1 MQRETPERGILLTIW
16 LFMIIVL
23 NAISGLLSFLAI
35 LFPLERTTGWMSYA
49 VSMTLVGL
57 LSVIGA
63 WLILRWKRSGLW
75 LFILATLVGLVV
87 MVWRTAMHLL
97 SGVPWLSLAI
107 GVVSLLV
114 LLILLRPR
122 LADLK

>member
-49 VSMTLVGL
+49 VAMTLVGL
-57 LSVIGA
+57 VSVIGA

-75 LFILATLVGLVV
+75 LFIFATLVGLGV
-87 MVWRTAMHLL
+87 MLWRTYAHLL
-97 SGVPWLSLAI
+97 SGVPWLSLGI

-122 LADLK
+122 LDDLK

>member
-49 VSMTLVGL
+49 VAMTLVGL
-57 LSVIGA
+57 VSVIGA

-75 LFILATLVGLVV
+75 LFIFATLVGLGV
-87 MVWRTAMHLL
+87 MLWRTYAHLL
-97 SGVPWLSLAI
+97 SGIPWLSLGI

-122 LADLK
+122 LDDLK

>member
-1 MQRETPERGILLTIW
+1 MQRQAPERGILLTIW

>member
-1 MQRETPERGILLTIW
+1 MQREAPERGILLTIW

-57 LSVIGA
+57 VSVIGA

-75 LFILATLVGLVV
+75 LFILATLVGLAV
-87 MVWRTAMHLL
+87 MIWRTVMNLL

-122 LADLK
+122 LDDLH

>member
-1 MQRETPERGILLTIW
+1 MQRQAPERGILLTIW

-122 LADLK
+122 LDDLK